1 MSIKYDSRREALSE
15 IIKRATVNATYV
27 VPDLQ
32 RPYVWTPRQVTLP
45 MDSLFRGWP
54 FGSLLIWEVKPD
66 CFATNEGIPHRPFWQ
81 VVDRTSEDAGSSASS
96 LGQPATYHM
105 VLDGQ
110 QRIQSLILA
119 LGGDQWGFKLYDAEW
134 ALELQDRRVRPSSH
148 WSKAS
153 LCFDLQ
159 GFAAEL
165 QAKNDIVR
173 KI

>member
-15 IIKRATVNATYV
+15 VIKRATVNATYV

-32 RPYVWTPRQVTLP
+32 RPYVWTPRQVTLLI
-45 MDSLFRGWP
+45 DSLFRGWP

-66 CFATNEGIPHRPFWQ
+66 CFDANEGIPHRPFWQ
-81 VVDRTSEDAGSSASS
+81 VVDRTIENEGSVTSP

-119 LGGDQWGFKLYDAEW
+119 LGGDRWGFRMY
-134 ALELQDRRVRPSSH
+134 ALGVGAGHTRATR
-148 WSKAS
+148 
-153 LCFDLQ
+153 
-159 GFAAEL
+159 
-165 QAKNDIVR
+165 
-173 KI
+173 